1 MSDKTNGSDTLESA
15 KRLKAEQEAG
25 PGYHLVSVRLQ
36 DGRYFEPAVA
46 SDGFIIQVKDY
57 RDVPFAA
64 EEVESVAVTAKCWNF
79 RRKKKEEDRPKSIFS
94 FCVKSRALL
103 LRIVKRIF
111 AQGIET
117 RS

>member
-1 MSDKTNGSDTLESA
+1 MKRMVPIPIESA
-15 KRLKAEQEAG
+15 RRLKEEQEAG
-25 PGYHLVSVRLQ
+25 PGYHFVSISLK
-36 DGRYFEPAVA
+36 DGRNFEPAVA
-46 SDGFIIQVKDY
+46 SEGCIIQVKGY
-57 RDVPFAA
+57 RNVPFAA
-64 EEVESVAVTAKCWNF
+64 EEVESVAVTAKRWNF